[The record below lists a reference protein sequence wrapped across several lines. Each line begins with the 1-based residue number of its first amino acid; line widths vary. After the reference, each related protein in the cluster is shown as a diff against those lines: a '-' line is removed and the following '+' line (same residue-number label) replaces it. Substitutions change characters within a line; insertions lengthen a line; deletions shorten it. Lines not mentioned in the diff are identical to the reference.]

1 MFLFSKRNHAMRAF
15 ILKAVPVALGSVCC
29 ALLAI
34 SAQAATFPQP
44 VKTDSGAVSGVPAA
58 KTGVTAFL
66 GVPFAAPPV
75 GDLRWKPPVAP
86 AKWTGVLKADHF
98 SLSCMQGRGGAPAPP
113 RTPAAPGAPAAPA
126 AAPPAPPRPPTPFT
140 AEFDPIGDVS
150 EDCLYLNVWTP
161 ATKPTEKLP
170 VMVWIYGGAFVVGG
184 TSAPAYNGE
193 GLASKGVVVVSMNYR
208 LGIFGFLAS
217 KELDAE
223 SKNGVSGNYGLLD
236 QIAALE
242 WVKRNVA
249 AFGGDPNRVTI
260 FGQSAGGGS
269 VQMLSI
275 SPLAR
280 GLFHRAI
287 SESGTS
293 FPWDPAIQGAPMLI
307 KPIAKLEA
315 DGKAFLEK
323 QGVDTSLAKLRAMTS
338 QEIQSLPRPPGQ
350 GAYYSVNID
359 GWAIP
364 EGYAD
369 TYAHHKQADVPF
381 MVGTNS
387 GEGGAYPLQK
397 MTLAEYREWAA
408 KTFGAMSDE
417 LLKLYPA
424 TNDDEALAQRKQA
437 GNDMSRVT
445 RVLWAQTYGEGI
457 HTKPYV
463 YYFNHVLPG
472 PNAALYGAFHMSE
485 IPYVMGSLDHTNRPI
500 VDEDRAVSDKIETY
514 WTNFAATGNPS
525 GKGKG
530 QIAWTP
536 ATRTGNNVMEVGDGD
551 QPIPAATPERTAFF
565 ERWYKTHQPM

>member
-1 MFLFSKRNHAMRAF
+1 MSTRNHAISTF
-15 ILKAVPVALGSVCC
+15 ILKAVPAVFGFVCC
-29 ALLAI
+29 AFLAVN
-34 SAQAATFPQP
+34 AQAATFPQP
-44 VKTDSGAVSGVPAA
+44 VKIDSGAVSGIPAA
-58 KTGVTAFL
+58 KDAVTAFL
-66 GVPFAAPPV
+66 GIPFATPPV

-86 AKWTGVLKADHF
+86 AKWTNVLKADHY
-98 SLSCMQGRGGAPAPP
+98 SLSCMQGRGGGPAPA
-113 RTPAAPGAPAAPA
+113 RTPAASGAPAAPA
-126 AAPPAPPRPPTPFT
+126 AAPPTQPRMQTPFT
-140 AEFDPIGDVS
+140 AEFDPTGGVS

-161 ATKPTEKLP
+161 ASKPAAKLP

-223 SKNGVSGNYGLLD
+223 SKQGVSGNYGLLD
-236 QIAALE
+236 QIAALD
-242 WVKRNVA
+242 WVKRNIA
-249 AFGGDPNRVTI
+249 AFGGDPSRVTI

-280 GLFHRAI
+280 GLFQRAI

-293 FPWDPAIQGAPMLI
+293 YPWDPAIQGAPMLI
-307 KPIAKLEA
+307 KPLAKLEA

-323 QGVDTSLAKLRAMTS
+323 QGVDLSLAKLRAMTAP
-338 QEIQSLPRPPGQ
+338 EIQSLPRPPGQ
-350 GAYYSVNID
+350 GAFYSVNID

-387 GEGGAYPLQK
+387 GEGGAFSLAK
-397 MTLAEYREWAA
+397 ISLAEYHQWAE
-408 KTFGAMSDE
+408 KTFGAMSE
-417 LLKLYPA
+417 EFLKLYPA
-424 TNDDEALAQRKQA
+424 TTDDEALAARKLA
-437 GNDMSRVT
+437 GDDMSRVT
-445 RVLWAQTYGEGI
+445 RVLWAEVYGEGVR
-457 HTKPYV
+457 TKPYV

-472 PNAALYGAFHMSE
+472 PNAALFGAFHMSE
-485 IPYVMGSLDHTNRPI
+485 IPYVMGSLDHTSRPI
-500 VDEDRAVSDKIETY
+500 TDEDRAVSDKIETY

-536 ATRTGNNVMEVGDGD
+536 ATPTGNNVMEVGDGD
-551 QPIPAATPERTAFF
+551 QPIPAATEARTQFF